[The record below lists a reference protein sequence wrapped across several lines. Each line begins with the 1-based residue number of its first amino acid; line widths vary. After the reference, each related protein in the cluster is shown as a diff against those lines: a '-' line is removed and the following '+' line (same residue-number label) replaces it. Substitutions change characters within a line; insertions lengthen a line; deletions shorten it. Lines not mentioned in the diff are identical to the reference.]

1 MEGKIW
7 GADQMARTMVE
18 KIFAAH
24 ASEGAARAGEIVT
37 LHPDVVMLNDISG
50 PVAFDTFNAMG
61 ATRVFDP
68 DRVVLV
74 ADHFSPAKDVQSAEL
89 IRVLQRSEEHT
100 SEPTSLMRISYA

>member
-1 MEGKIW
+1 MESKTW
-7 GADQMARTMVE
+7 GANQVAQTMVE

-24 ASEGAARAGEIVT
+24 ASEGTARAGEIVT
-37 LHPDVVMLNDISG
+37 LRPDVVMLNDISG

-74 ADHFSPAKDVQSAEL
+74 ADHFSPAKDVQRATLISALRDFGESG
-89 IRVLQRSEEHT
+89 RESGRE
-100 SEPTSLMRISYA
+100 R